1 MRTSSSDKATF
12 FNLVNNYVGMVLLS
26 MHYCFA
32 QSGWLALLA
41 LAALTGFGAF
51 TGDCLVTSYRL
62 IEADNPA
69 RAPSYAEIGG
79 RCLGPAGK
87 WLVVVSSLLENF
99 FAILCM
105 IIIIWANTQLLLPDM
120 DPNWV
125 VGLCVAFSFPTN
137 WLKDFSL
144 LSFLSA
150 FGLGCVLLIIAVVT
164 FDAGDALLDP
174 ATPSAKTTLADVSGL
189 PMSGSI
195 MLAGLTGHVGLPPM
209 YTEMKTPSHFRRVLY
224 LAFLAMFL
232 MYAAVGVGGYAL
244 YGDGASIL
252 ITQDMANAAGANDGL
267 GQVFRY
273 LERDASR
280 SSYSPARRSVSWCS
294 STLCRMCM
302 SREGMCFQSERP
314 TDGDLGSGVAP
325 LSVLLCCCRTCSTR
339 LHLLGSTRCSSR

>member
-1 MRTSSSDKATF
+1 
-12 FNLVNNYVGMVLLS
+12 
-26 MHYCFA
+26 
-32 QSGWLALLA
+32 
-41 LAALTGFGAF
+41 
-51 TGDCLVTSYRL
+51 
-62 IEADNPA
+62 
-69 RAPSYAEIGG
+69 
-79 RCLGPAGK
+79 
-87 WLVVVSSLLENF
+87 
-99 FAILCM
+99 
-105 IIIIWANTQLLLPDM
+105 M

-273 LERDASR
+273 LVLGGITFKLFAGTPVCVLVLVDIVQDVYVERGH
-280 SSYSPARRSVSWCS
+280 V
-294 STLCRMCM
+294 L
-302 SREGMCFQSERP
+302 SEREADRWRFGIWGG
-314 TDGDLGSGVAP
+314 TIVCAF
-325 LSVLLCCCRTCSTR
+325 VLLPYLQYTTALVGINSMLISVMLPLIFFLQLHARTMGWASILCYGCIIAVSGIMTVIISYADV
-339 LHLLGSTRCSSR
+339 LDFLKTLKAAQAV